1 VNPSPVILTIVCSP
15 VYSRN
20 SWKSMQQEAFD
31 VIIVG
36 SGVAG
41 GAAAQQFCEAGFK
54 VLVLE
59 AGTPASSAACDTQT
73 LQTLPIDQPVQ
84 ARCYAF
90 SANTNGY
97 FINDSENPYGAIPG
111 QPFSWIRARTVGGKS
126 LLWAGHCYRMGDIDF
141 TAALRDGVG
150 EAWPLRYAEIEPYYD
165 LAERLLQVGN
175 AHPSLSNTDGENN
188 SGLAI
193 VERRLQAACSGNG
206 LGLIPSRVSHA
217 RSQPGRPARCI
228 HCGQTSEA
236 CLRPVTSYESTLA
249 AGLRTG
255 RLTLWTQAQ
264 VHTVLVDSSGKASGV
279 AWIRRS
285 TGEHF
290 EAAARVIF
298 LCASA
303 LESTRILLN
312 SSSPRFPHGLGNS
325 SGVLGHYLMD
335 HVSGV
340 VIHAA
345 FDNEGSLPQENG
357 RAGMFYVPRWQNLGN
372 QRDHPFL
379 RGYGYQGFIM
389 RSDHDLLPCGRTE
402 KKAARDQ
409 TGEANRDNAIAV
421 RLVAFGEMLPNNDNY
436 VEIDKDGDKD
446 VLGIPVPGIDCH
458 HRENETAMA
467 QDMVSSGIELLE
479 GAGGQITEIQNVAQ
493 EPGLAI
499 HEAGTCR
506 MGEDPKS
513 SVLNPFNQCHD
524 APNVFVTDASCFP
537 SIGTQN
543 PALTI
548 MALTIRACR
557 YAIQQLV
564 QHKI

>member
-1 VNPSPVILTIVCSP
+1 M
-15 VYSRN
+15 RR
-20 SWKSMQQEAFD
+20 EAFD

-59 AGTPASSAACDTQT
+59 AGAPAPSAACDTPT
-73 LQTLPIDQPVQ
+73 LRTAADQPVQ

-90 SANTNGY
+90 NASTNGY
-97 FINDSENPYGAIPG
+97 FINDSENPYGTIPG
-111 QPFSWIRARTVGGKS
+111 RPFSWIRARTVGGKS

-165 LAERLLQVGN
+165 LAESLLQVGD
-175 AHPSLSNTDGENN
+175 AHPSFSGTDPGNN

-193 VERRLQAACSGNG
+193 VERRLQAACSGDG

-236 CLRPVTSYESTLA
+236 CLRPVTSFESTLA

-264 VHTVLVDSSGKASGV
+264 VHAVLVDSSGNANGV
-279 AWIRRS
+279 VWIRTS

-290 EAAARVIF
+290 ETAARVIF

-335 HVSGV
+335 HVSGI

-345 FDNEGSLPQENG
+345 FDNKGTLPQENSG
-357 RAGMFYVPRWQNLGN
+357 AGMFYVPRWQNLGD
-372 QRDHPFL
+372 RSDHPFL
-379 RGYGYQGFIM
+379 RGYGYQGFTM
-389 RSDHDLLPCGRTE
+389 RSDHDLLPCGRTQ
-402 KKAARDQ
+402 KKPASDS
-409 TGEANRDNAIAV
+409 AIAV
-421 RLVAFGEMLPNNDNY
+421 RLVAFGEMLPDHDNY
-436 VEIDKDGDKD
+436 VEIDKNGDKD
-446 VLGIPVPGIDCH
+446 VLGIPVLGIDCH

-479 GAGGQITEIQNVAQ
+479 GAGGQITEIQNVPQ

-524 APNVFVTDASCFP
+524 VPNVLVTDASCFP

>member
-1 VNPSPVILTIVCSP
+1 
-15 VYSRN
+15 
-20 SWKSMQQEAFD
+20 MQREAFD

-59 AGTPASSAACDTQT
+59 AGAPAPSAACDTPT
-73 LQTLPIDQPVQ
+73 LRTAADQPVQ

-90 SANTNGY
+90 NANTNGY
-97 FINDSENPYGAIPG
+97 FINDSKNPYGTIPG
-111 QPFSWIRARTVGGKS
+111 RPFFWIRARTVGGKS

-165 LAERLLQVGN
+165 LAESLLQVGD
-175 AHPSLSNTDGENN
+175 AHPSFSGTDPENN

-193 VERRLQAACSGNG
+193 VERRLQAAGSGDG
-206 LGLIPSRVSHA
+206 QGLIPSRVSHA
-217 RSQPGRPARCI
+217 RSQPGRPACL

-236 CLRPVTSYESTLA
+236 CLRPVTSFESTLA
-249 AGLRTG
+249 TGLRTG

-264 VHTVLVDSSGKASGV
+264 VHTVLVDSSGNANGV
-279 AWIRRS
+279 AWIRTS

-290 EAAARVIF
+290 ETAARVIF

-325 SGVLGHYLMD
+325 SGLLGHYLMD
-335 HVSGV
+335 HVSGI
-340 VIHAA
+340 VIHAV
-345 FDNEGSLPQENG
+345 FDNEGALPQENS
-357 RAGMFYVPRWQNLGN
+357 RAGMFYVPRWQNLGD

-379 RGYGYQGFIM
+379 RGYGYQGFTM
-389 RSDHDLLPCGRTE
+389 RSDHDLLSCGRTQ
-402 KKAARDQ
+402 KRADRDQ
-409 TGEANRDNAIAV
+409 SSAHNRGNAIAV
-421 RLVAFGEMLPNNDNY
+421 RLVAFGEMLPDYDNY
-436 VEIDKDGDKD
+436 VEIDKNGDKD
-446 VLGIPVPGIDCH
+446 VLGIPVLGIDCH

-467 QDMVSSGIELLE
+467 QDMVSSGAEFLKT
-479 GAGGQITEIQNVAQ
+479 AGGQIIEIQNVPQ

-524 APNVFVTDASCFP
+524 VPNVLVTDASCFP

-564 QHKI
+564 QRKI